1 MQGRKSAQHRE
12 GMRRRRPF
20 AIAKRGPTTGVS
32 GKMRKSL
39 AEQVVSSQVT
49 VKFTNKLSVRTSV
62 YWARTME
69 HRTWDTFAK
78 RIDTPHLSH
87 LAQAHNC
94 QQLLQKKRKLLASFF
109 AGLRRLT
116 RLADGPGWRPG
127 RRAAVAAALAI
138 GLALIAQ

>member
-49 VKFTNKLSVRTSV
+49 VEFTNKLSVRTSV

-94 QQLLQKKRKLLASFF
+94 QQLLQKKTKASGKLFVLSQKADE
-109 AGLRRLT
+109 GWLT
-116 RLADGPGWRPG
+116 APDGPG
-127 RRAAVAAALAI
+127 RRCAAARESTSARI
-138 GLALIAQ
+138 Y